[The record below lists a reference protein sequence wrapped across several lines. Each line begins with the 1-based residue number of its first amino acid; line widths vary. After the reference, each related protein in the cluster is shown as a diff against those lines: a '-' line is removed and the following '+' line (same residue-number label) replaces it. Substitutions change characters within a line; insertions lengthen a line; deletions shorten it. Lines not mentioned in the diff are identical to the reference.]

1 MPIRYYDSSRI
12 ILVLI
17 KPVTG
22 MLMRGEGRFRRKEAR
37 MATVATQ
44 INAVNW
50 FEIPVKDI
58 ERARKFYEKVL
69 GLELT
74 LEDMGPFTMAF
85 FPMTLGA
92 QGAAGTLI
100 KGESYE
106 PSHAGTVVYFSV
118 EDIEET
124 LRRINA
130 NGGKTLLPK
139 KGIGEYGFIAHFEDT
154 EGNRLALHSM
164 K

>member
-1 MPIRYYDSSRI
+1 
-12 ILVLI
+12 
-17 KPVTG
+17 
-22 MLMRGEGRFRRKEAR
+22 
-37 MATVATQ
+37 MATVAAK
-44 INAVNW
+44 INPVNW

-58 ERARKFYEKVL
+58 GRARKFYEKVL
-69 GLELT
+69 GLELSPY
-74 LEDMGPFTMAF
+74 DMEPFTMAF
-85 FPMTLGA
+85 FPMTQGA
-92 QGAAGTLI
+92 QGAAGSLI

-130 NGGKTLLPK
+130 NGGKTLMPK
-139 KGIGEYGFIAHFEDT
+139 KSIGQYGFIAHFEDT

>member
-1 MPIRYYDSSRI
+1 
-12 ILVLI
+12 
-17 KPVTG
+17 
-22 MLMRGEGRFRRKEAR
+22 
-37 MATVATQ
+37 MATVATK
-44 INAVNW
+44 INPVNW
-50 FEIPVKDI
+50 FEISVKDI
-58 ERARKFYEKVL
+58 GRARTFYEKVL
-69 GLELT
+69 GLELSPY
-74 LEDMGPFTMAF
+74 DMEPFTMAF
-85 FPMTLGA
+85 FPMTQGA
-92 QGAAGTLI
+92 PGAAGTLI

-124 LRRINA
+124 LRKVNA

-139 KGIGEYGFIAHFEDT
+139 KSIGEYGFIAHFEDT

>member
-1 MPIRYYDSSRI
+1 
-12 ILVLI
+12 
-17 KPVTG
+17 
-22 MLMRGEGRFRRKEAR
+22 
-37 MATVATQ
+37 MATVAAK
-44 INAVNW
+44 INPVNW

-58 ERARKFYEKVL
+58 GRARKFYEKVL
-69 GLELT
+69 GLELSPY
-74 LEDMGPFTMAF
+74 DMEPFTMAF
-85 FPMTLGA
+85 FPMTQGA
-92 QGAAGTLI
+92 QGAAGSLI

-118 EDIEET
+118 DDIEET

-130 NGGKTLLPK
+130 NGGKTLMPK
-139 KGIGEYGFIAHFEDT
+139 KSIGQYGFIAHFEDT

>member
-1 MPIRYYDSSRI
+1 MP
-12 ILVLI
+12 
-17 KPVTG
+17 
-22 MLMRGEGRFRRKEAR
+22 
-37 MATVATQ
+37 TVATK

-58 ERARKFYEKVL
+58 GRARTFYEKVL
-69 GLELT
+69 GFELT
-74 LEDMGPFTMAF
+74 PYDMEPFTMAF
-85 FPMTLGA
+85 FPMM
-92 QGAAGTLI
+92 QDSPGAAGALI

-118 EDIEET
+118 DDIEET
-124 LRRINA
+124 LRRVKA
-130 NGGKTLLPK
+130 NGGKTLFPK
-139 KGIGEYGFIAHFEDT
+139 KSIGEYGFIAHFEDT

>member
-1 MPIRYYDSSRI
+1 MAA
-12 ILVLI
+12 
-17 KPVTG
+17 VT
-22 MLMRGEGRFRRKEAR
+22 
-37 MATVATQ
+37 TQ

-58 ERARKFYEKVL
+58 ERARKFYETVL
-69 GLELT
+69 NTKLT
-74 LEDMGPFTMAF
+74 LEELEPFTMAF
-85 FPMTLGA
+85 FPMTLGVP
-92 QGAAGTLI
+92 GAAGTLI

-106 PSHAGTVVYFSV
+106 PSHAGTIVYFSV

-124 LRRINA
+124 LRRVNA

>member
-1 MPIRYYDSSRI
+1 
-12 ILVLI
+12 
-17 KPVTG
+17 
-22 MLMRGEGRFRRKEAR
+22 

-50 FEIPVKDI
+50 FEIPVRDI
-58 ERARKFYEKVL
+58 ERARKFYETVFGTK
-69 GLELT
+69 LT
-74 LEDMGPFTMAF
+74 PEEMGPFTMAF
-85 FPMTLGA
+85 FPMIQGSP
-92 QGAAGTLI
+92 GAAGSLI

-118 EDIEET
+118 DDIEEI

-139 KGIGEYGFIAHFEDT
+139 KSIGEYGFIAHFEDI